1 MIRRLQFIE
10 LTLNKGVTTISP
22 LLSTVVTVIRTGYG
36 WQASKTIG
44 YRSRL
49 YSLIFSPLVLTHSR
63 KVLGVRAFRPLE
75 SSFPELCHLEHL
87 IYIFK

>member
-10 LTLNKGVTTISP
+10 LTLNKGVTTIPP

-49 YSLIFSPLVLTHSR
+49 YSLVLTHSR